1 MLIPLLIVIA
11 CLVGI
16 VLFARRMTPSVT
28 DSPEVAEAR
37 GNLVGYAR
45 LQHQRAES
53 MARLL
58 RDIRAQDDVLPI
70 LSPSLRDRLNEELDR

>member
-1 MLIPLLIVIA
+1 M
-11 CLVGI
+11 
-16 VLFARRMTPSVT
+16 
-28 DSPEVAEAR
+28 AEAR

-53 MARLL
+53 MAQLL